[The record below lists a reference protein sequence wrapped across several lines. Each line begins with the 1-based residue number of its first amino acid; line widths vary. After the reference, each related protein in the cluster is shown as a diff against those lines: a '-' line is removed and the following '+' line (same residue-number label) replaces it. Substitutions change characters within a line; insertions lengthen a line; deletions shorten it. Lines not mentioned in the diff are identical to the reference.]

1 MVAEVWTEK
10 IIYINRVSNR
20 IMFSKVM
27 FPGIIVSVT
36 FVYAHSLDQIL
47 YSLIGAP
54 SSLGEK
60 DHHGPPWRQK
70 KGKSSAVLGSHKHDN
85 VEYTL

>member
-36 FVYAHSLDQIL
+36 FVYAHSLD
-47 YSLIGAP
+47 
-54 SSLGEK
+54 
-60 DHHGPPWRQK
+60 
-70 KGKSSAVLGSHKHDN
+70 
-85 VEYTL
+85 